1 MNILEARSFWVNN
14 FFNFAVNIH
23 DITCKTKLVLFSTN
37 FTLALSRSVSELV
50 EDIGSLMLS
59 ASLCVPSAGV
69 WWEERT
75 IKKLINLKIYIIFQ
89 YYNVKNMINC

>member
-50 EDIGSLMLS
+50 EDIGSF
-59 ASLCVPSAGV
+59 CGG
-69 WWEERT
+69 
-75 IKKLINLKIYIIFQ
+75 KKNNKKIDKLKNLHYIPIL
-89 YYNVKNMINC
+89 